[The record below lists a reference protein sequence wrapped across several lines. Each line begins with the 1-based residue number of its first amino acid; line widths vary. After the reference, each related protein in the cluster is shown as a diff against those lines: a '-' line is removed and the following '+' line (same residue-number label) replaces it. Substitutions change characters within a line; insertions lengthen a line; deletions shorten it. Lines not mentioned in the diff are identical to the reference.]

1 MTTKIDPSMTFTV
14 PIAVINTNHSDIQ
27 YNTFMDGICHGM
39 TINQIKEHFVKL
51 HRAEDIDYSERNIS
65 IVIEG
70 KHTSG
75 EDKCEYYNID
85 SSTCLEFNIN

>member
-14 PIAVINTNHSDIQ
+14 PITVINNNHSDIQ
-27 YNTFMDGICHGM
+27 YNTFMDGICHEM

-51 HRAEDIDYSERNIS
+51 HSEEGIDYSERNIS

-75 EDKCEYYNID
+75 KDKCEYYDID